1 MNPFENILSAV
12 RQKRPL
18 VHFITNYVTVN
29 DCANM
34 TLALGGSPIMA
45 DELREVEQ
53 IVGHC
58 SALVLNIGTLS
69 ERTVQSMLA
78 AGKEANRL
86 GRPVVFDPVGVGASR
101 FRNETAAMLLREV
114 RFDVIKGNIS
124 EIAYLAEGIGTTK
137 GVDANLDALST
148 EGNLRWHTDLARK
161 VSTQTGAAIVISGP
175 IDIVADSHEAWAIR
189 NGHPM
194 MANITGTGCMSAGVI
209 GCCVGADP
217 QALLPSCV
225 CAMSAMGICG
235 ELAYEK
241 LLSVDGGSGTYRV
254 LGRHEQ
260 AGRGDADPQEQGG
273 TVADLRLRRAGRPAL
288 YPVGKRRG
296 KCAASMRRY
305 PSGWIGFCRLR
316 GFLFRIGDGIAPQL
330 LLG

>member
-1 MNPFENILSAV
+1 MNSFENILSAV

-45 DELREVEQ
+45 DDLREVEQ

-69 ERTVQSMLA
+69 
-78 AGKEANRL
+78 
-86 GRPVVFDPVGVGASR
+86 D
-101 FRNETAAMLLREV
+101 ETAAMLLREV

-124 EIAYLAEGIGTTK
+124 EIAYLAEGIDTTK

-194 MANITGTGCMSAGVI
+194 MANITGTGCMLAGVI

-254 LGRHEQ
+254 LLM
-260 AGRGDADPQEQGG
+260 DAMSKLDGATLTRRSKAE
-273 TVADLRLRRAGRPAL
+273 RLR
-288 YPVGKRRG
+288 
-296 KCAASMRRY
+296 
-305 PSGWIGFCRLR
+305 I
-316 GFLFRIGDGIAPQL
+316 
-330 LLG
+330 

>member
-1 MNPFENILSAV
+1 MNSFENILSAV

-45 DELREVEQ
+45 DDLREVEQ

-225 CAMSAMGICG
+225 CAMSAMGICV
-235 ELAYEK
+235 EL
-241 LLSVDGGSGTYRV
+241 
-254 LGRHEQ
+254 
-260 AGRGDADPQEQGG
+260 
-273 TVADLRLRRAGRPAL
+273 
-288 YPVGKRRG
+288 
-296 KCAASMRRY
+296 
-305 PSGWIGFCRLR
+305 SGWPCGLPVCGPWRATRCPEGLESIPARSGAAAMKPRSPWSPRIWAAGLR
-316 GFLFRIGDGIAPQL
+316 TFPPSPPWPMPMEPS
-330 LLG
+330 

>member
-45 DELREVEQ
+45 DDLREVEQ

-254 LGRHEQ
+254 LLM
-260 AGRGDADPQEQGG
+260 DAMSKLDGATLTRRSKAE
-273 TVADLRLRRAGRPAL
+273 RL
-288 YPVGKRRG
+288 
-296 KCAASMRRY
+296 
-305 PSGWIGFCRLR
+305 WI
-316 GFLFRIGDGIAPQL
+316 
-330 LLG
+330 

>member
-1 MNPFENILSAV
+1 MICVKSSE
-12 RQKRPL
+12 
-18 VHFITNYVTVN
+18 
-29 DCANM
+29 
-34 TLALGGSPIMA
+34 
-45 DELREVEQ
+45 

-86 GRPVVFDPVGVGASR
+86 GRPVVLDPVGVGASR
-101 FRNETAAMLLREV
+101 FRNETAAMLLPEV

-124 EIAYLAEGIGTTK
+124 EIAYLAEGIGTTE

-148 EGNLRWHTDLARK
+148 EGDLRWHTDLARK

-194 MANITGTGCMSAGVI
+194 MANITGTGRVMSAGVI
-209 GCCVGADP
+209 GCCAWEP
-217 QALLPSCV
+217 TRRRFCRPASAPCRPS
-225 CAMSAMGICG
+225 GICG

-241 LLSVDGGSGTYRV
+241 LLPVDGGSGTYRV
-254 LGRHEQ
+254 LLMDAMSKLDGATLTRRSKAEQ
-260 AGRGDADPQEQGG
+260 
-273 TVADLRLRRAGRPAL
+273 LR
-288 YPVGKRRG
+288 
-296 KCAASMRRY
+296 
-305 PSGWIGFCRLR
+305 I
-316 GFLFRIGDGIAPQL
+316 
-330 LLG
+330 

>member
-45 DELREVEQ
+45 DDLREVEQ

-69 ERTVQSMLA
+69 ERM
-78 AGKEANRL
+78 
-86 GRPVVFDPVGVGASR
+86 VFDPVGVGASR

-148 EGNLRWHTDLARK
+148 EGNLCWHTDLARK

-254 LGRHEQ
+254 LLM
-260 AGRGDADPQEQGG
+260 DAMSKLDGATLTRRSKAE
-273 TVADLRLRRAGRPAL
+273 RLR
-288 YPVGKRRG
+288 
-296 KCAASMRRY
+296 
-305 PSGWIGFCRLR
+305 I
-316 GFLFRIGDGIAPQL
+316 
-330 LLG
+330 

>member
-1 MNPFENILSAV
+1 
-12 RQKRPL
+12 
-18 VHFITNYVTVN
+18 
-29 DCANM
+29 
-34 TLALGGSPIMA
+34 MA
-45 DELREVEQ
+45 DDLREVEQ

-161 VSTQTGAAIVISGP
+161 VSAQTG
-175 IDIVADSHEAWAIR
+175 R
-189 NGHPM
+189 GHR
-194 MANITGTGCMSAGVI
+194 
-209 GCCVGADP
+209 D
-217 QALLPSCV
+217 Q
-225 CAMSAMGICG
+225 
-235 ELAYEK
+235 
-241 LLSVDGGSGTYRV
+241 
-254 LGRHEQ
+254 
-260 AGRGDADPQEQGG
+260 
-273 TVADLRLRRAGRPAL
+273 RPH
-288 YPVGKRRG
+288 
-296 KCAASMRRY
+296 
-305 PSGWIGFCRLR
+305 
-316 GFLFRIGDGIAPQL
+316 
-330 LLG
+330 

>member
-1 MNPFENILSAV
+1 MNSFENILSAV
-12 RQKRPL
+12 RHKRPL

-45 DELREVEQ
+45 DDLREVEQ

-194 MANITGTGCMSAGVI
+194 MANITGTGCMLSGMMTAFLV
-209 GCCVGADP
+209 ANP
-217 QALLPSCV
+217 ENSLEAAAAAV
-225 CAMSAMGICG
+225 CAMGLAG
-235 ELAYEK
+235 ERAHERLAPE
-241 LLSVDGGSGTYRV
+241 DGNSTYRNKIIDEIFHMTGEI
-254 LGRHEQ
+254 LESGAKYE
-260 AGRGDADPQEQGG
+260 
-273 TVADLRLRRAGRPAL
+273 
-288 YPVGKRRG
+288 
-296 KCAASMRRY
+296 MR
-305 PSGWIGFCRLR
+305 
-316 GFLFRIGDGIAPQL
+316 
-330 LLG
+330 

>member
-45 DELREVEQ
+45 DDLREVEQ

-148 EGNLRWHTDLARK
+148 EGNLSWH
-161 VSTQTGAAIVISGP
+161 
-175 IDIVADSHEAWAIR
+175 
-189 NGHPM
+189 
-194 MANITGTGCMSAGVI
+194 I

-254 LGRHEQ
+254 LLM
-260 AGRGDADPQEQGG
+260 DAMSKLDG
-273 TVADLRLRRAGRPAL
+273 TTLTHRSKAERLR
-288 YPVGKRRG
+288 
-296 KCAASMRRY
+296 
-305 PSGWIGFCRLR
+305 I
-316 GFLFRIGDGIAPQL
+316 
-330 LLG
+330 

>member
-1 MNPFENILSAV
+1 
-12 RQKRPL
+12 
-18 VHFITNYVTVN
+18 
-29 DCANM
+29 
-34 TLALGGSPIMA
+34 
-45 DELREVEQ
+45 
-53 IVGHC
+53 
-58 SALVLNIGTLS
+58 
-69 ERTVQSMLA
+69 
-78 AGKEANRL
+78 
-86 GRPVVFDPVGVGASR
+86 
-101 FRNETAAMLLREV
+101 MLLREV

-148 EGNLRWHTDLARK
+148 EGNLSWHTDLARK
-161 VSTQTGAAIVISGP
+161 VSAQTGAAIVISGP

-209 GCCVGADP
+209 GCCAGADP

-254 LGRHEQ
+254 LLM
-260 AGRGDADPQEQGG
+260 DAMSKLDG
-273 TVADLRLRRAGRPAL
+273 TTLTHRSKAERLR
-288 YPVGKRRG
+288 
-296 KCAASMRRY
+296 
-305 PSGWIGFCRLR
+305 I
-316 GFLFRIGDGIAPQL
+316 
-330 LLG
+330 

>member
-45 DELREVEQ
+45 DDLREVEQ

-101 FRNETAAMLLREV
+101 FFAMKQQRCCSGKSVLTSLRAIF
-114 RFDVIKGNIS
+114 RKSRIWRKG
-124 EIAYLAEGIGTTK
+124 
-137 GVDANLDALST
+137 
-148 EGNLRWHTDLARK
+148 
-161 VSTQTGAAIVISGP
+161 
-175 IDIVADSHEAWAIR
+175 
-189 NGHPM
+189 
-194 MANITGTGCMSAGVI
+194 SAQ
-209 GCCVGADP
+209 P
-217 QALLPSCV
+217 
-225 CAMSAMGICG
+225 
-235 ELAYEK
+235 
-241 LLSVDGGSGTYRV
+241 
-254 LGRHEQ
+254 
-260 AGRGDADPQEQGG
+260 RGWTRTLTP
-273 TVADLRLRRAGRPAL
+273 
-288 YPVGKRRG
+288 
-296 KCAASMRRY
+296 
-305 PSGWIGFCRLR
+305 
-316 GFLFRIGDGIAPQL
+316 
-330 LLG
+330 

>member
-45 DELREVEQ
+45 DDLREVEQ

-78 AGKEANRL
+78 A
-86 GRPVVFDPVGVGASR
+86 
-101 FRNETAAMLLREV
+101 
-114 RFDVIKGNIS
+114 
-124 EIAYLAEGIGTTK
+124 GIGTTK

-254 LGRHEQ
+254 LLM
-260 AGRGDADPQEQGG
+260 DAMSKLDGATLTRRSKAE
-273 TVADLRLRRAGRPAL
+273 RLR
-288 YPVGKRRG
+288 
-296 KCAASMRRY
+296 
-305 PSGWIGFCRLR
+305 I
-316 GFLFRIGDGIAPQL
+316 
-330 LLG
+330 

>member
-1 MNPFENILSAV
+1 
-12 RQKRPL
+12 
-18 VHFITNYVTVN
+18 
-29 DCANM
+29 
-34 TLALGGSPIMA
+34 
-45 DELREVEQ
+45 
-53 IVGHC
+53 
-58 SALVLNIGTLS
+58 
-69 ERTVQSMLA
+69 
-78 AGKEANRL
+78 
-86 GRPVVFDPVGVGASR
+86 
-101 FRNETAAMLLREV
+101 MLLREV
-114 RFDVIKGNIS
+114 RFDVIIGNIS

-148 EGNLRWHTDLARK
+148 EGNLSWHTDLARK
-161 VSTQTGAAIVISGP
+161 VSAQTGAAIVISGP

-254 LGRHEQ
+254 LLM
-260 AGRGDADPQEQGG
+260 DAMSKLDG
-273 TVADLRLRRAGRPAL
+273 TTLTHRSKAERLR
-288 YPVGKRRG
+288 
-296 KCAASMRRY
+296 
-305 PSGWIGFCRLR
+305 I
-316 GFLFRIGDGIAPQL
+316 
-330 LLG
+330 

>member
-45 DELREVEQ
+45 DDLREVEQ

-148 EGNLRWHTDLARK
+148 EGNLRWHTDLAGRS
-161 VSTQTGAAIVISGP
+161 VPRLA
-175 IDIVADSHEAWAIR
+175 R
-189 NGHPM
+189 
-194 MANITGTGCMSAGVI
+194 
-209 GCCVGADP
+209 
-217 QALLPSCV
+217 PS
-225 CAMSAMGICG
+225 
-235 ELAYEK
+235 
-241 LLSVDGGSGTYRV
+241 
-254 LGRHEQ
+254 
-260 AGRGDADPQEQGG
+260 
-273 TVADLRLRRAGRPAL
+273 
-288 YPVGKRRG
+288 
-296 KCAASMRRY
+296 
-305 PSGWIGFCRLR
+305 
-316 GFLFRIGDGIAPQL
+316 
-330 LLG
+330 

>member
-1 MNPFENILSAV
+1 MNSFENILSAV

-45 DELREVEQ
+45 DDLREVEQ

-194 MANITGTGCMSAGVI
+194 MANITGTGCMLSGMMTAFLV
-209 GCCVGADP
+209 ANP
-217 QALLPSCV
+217 ENSLEAAAAAV
-225 CAMSAMGICG
+225 CAMGLAG
-235 ELAYEK
+235 ERAHERLAPE
-241 LLSVDGGSGTYRV
+241 DGNSTYRNKIIDEIFHMTGEI
-254 LGRHEQ
+254 LESGAKYE
-260 AGRGDADPQEQGG
+260 
-273 TVADLRLRRAGRPAL
+273 
-288 YPVGKRRG
+288 
-296 KCAASMRRY
+296 MR
-305 PSGWIGFCRLR
+305 
-316 GFLFRIGDGIAPQL
+316 
-330 LLG
+330 

>member
-1 MNPFENILSAV
+1 M
-12 RQKRPL
+12 
-18 VHFITNYVTVN
+18 HFITNYVTVN

-45 DELREVEQ
+45 DDLREVEQ

-101 FRNETAAMLLREV
+101 FRNETVAMLLREV

-194 MANITGTGCMSAGVI
+194 MANITGTGCMSAG
-209 GCCVGADP
+209 
-217 QALLPSCV
+217 S
-225 CAMSAMGICG
+225 SAAAW
-235 ELAYEK
+235 EP
-241 LLSVDGGSGTYRV
+241 T
-254 LGRHEQ
+254 
-260 AGRGDADPQEQGG
+260 
-273 TVADLRLRRAGRPAL
+273 RRRFCRPASA
-288 YPVGKRRG
+288 PCRPWGFAGSWRMRNCCPWTEVRG
-296 KCAASMRRY
+296 RTVS
-305 PSGWIGFCRLR
+305 F
-316 GFLFRIGDGIAPQL
+316 
-330 LLG
+330 

>member
-1 MNPFENILSAV
+1 MFRAGAEHRHAQRADGTIHA
-12 RQKRPL
+12 
-18 VHFITNYVTVN
+18 
-29 DCANM
+29 
-34 TLALGGSPIMA
+34 GG
-45 DELREVEQ
+45 RE
-53 IVGHC
+53 
-58 SALVLNIGTLS
+58 
-69 ERTVQSMLA
+69 
-78 AGKEANRL
+78 AGQQAGPPR
-86 GRPVVFDPVGVGASR
+86 GIRS
-101 FRNETAAMLLREV
+101 REV

-254 LGRHEQ
+254 LLM
-260 AGRGDADPQEQGG
+260 DAMSKLDGATLTRRSKAE
-273 TVADLRLRRAGRPAL
+273 RLR
-288 YPVGKRRG
+288 
-296 KCAASMRRY
+296 
-305 PSGWIGFCRLR
+305 I
-316 GFLFRIGDGIAPQL
+316 
-330 LLG
+330 

>member
-1 MNPFENILSAV
+1 MNSFENILSAV

-45 DELREVEQ
+45 DDLREVEQ

-114 RFDVIKGNIS
+114 RFDVI
-124 EIAYLAEGIGTTK
+124 K

-209 GCCVGADP
+209 GCCVGAAT

-254 LGRHEQ
+254 LLM
-260 AGRGDADPQEQGG
+260 DAMSKLDGATMTRRSKAE
-273 TVADLRLRRAGRPAL
+273 RLR
-288 YPVGKRRG
+288 
-296 KCAASMRRY
+296 
-305 PSGWIGFCRLR
+305 I
-316 GFLFRIGDGIAPQL
+316 
-330 LLG
+330 

>member
-1 MNPFENILSAV
+1 MNSFENILSAV

-45 DELREVEQ
+45 DDLREVEQ

-137 GVDANLDALST
+137 GVDANRP
-148 EGNLRWHTDLARK
+148 EYGR
-161 VSTQTGAAIVISGP
+161 Q
-175 IDIVADSHEAWAIR
+175 
-189 NGHPM
+189 
-194 MANITGTGCMSAGVI
+194 SA
-209 GCCVGADP
+209 
-217 QALLPSCV
+217 
-225 CAMSAMGICG
+225 
-235 ELAYEK
+235 LAY
-241 LLSVDGGSGTYRV
+241 GSCPEGQYPDWRGHRDQRSYRYC
-254 LGRHEQ
+254 
-260 AGRGDADPQEQGG
+260 RGQP
-273 TVADLRLRRAGRPAL
+273 
-288 YPVGKRRG
+288 
-296 KCAASMRRY
+296 
-305 PSGWIGFCRLR
+305 
-316 GFLFRIGDGIAPQL
+316 
-330 LLG
+330 

>member
-1 MNPFENILSAV
+1 MNSFENILSAV

-45 DELREVEQ
+45 DDLREVEQ

-78 AGKEANRL
+78 
-86 GRPVVFDPVGVGASR
+86 
-101 FRNETAAMLLREV
+101 AAMLLREV

-254 LGRHEQ
+254 LLM
-260 AGRGDADPQEQGG
+260 DAMSKLDGATLTRRSKAE
-273 TVADLRLRRAGRPAL
+273 RLR
-288 YPVGKRRG
+288 
-296 KCAASMRRY
+296 
-305 PSGWIGFCRLR
+305 I
-316 GFLFRIGDGIAPQL
+316 
-330 LLG
+330 